1 MKTKMTAVGTG
12 FVYDEYMTSHRHV
25 FNKKHPECPERIT
38 VAYQYLKDKSVLS
51 YCVPVLERFAE
62 ANFVYDMHTIWG
74 YIGIKSEQKMQIVFV
89 MPQSFTQIWIQ

>member
-62 ANFVYDMHTIWG
+62 ANFVYCMTC
-74 YIGIKSEQKMQIVFV
+74 
-89 MPQSFTQIWIQ
+89 TQFGATLE